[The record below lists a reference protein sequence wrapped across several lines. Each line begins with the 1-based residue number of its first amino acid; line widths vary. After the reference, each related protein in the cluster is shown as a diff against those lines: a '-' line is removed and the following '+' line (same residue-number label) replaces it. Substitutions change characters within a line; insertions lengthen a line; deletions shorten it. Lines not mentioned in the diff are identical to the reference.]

1 MKPLQF
7 PEKQIIFRLPDGL
20 KIDLKI
26 MLAKNHLCLQHI
38 YAAFTEAMIAYDRG
52 EKMVDP
58 FQGIIRRS
66 HILSGRL

>member
-1 MKPLQF
+1 MNEY
-7 PEKQIIFRLPDGL
+7 PEKQIIFRLPDN
-20 KIDLKI
+20 LKI
-26 MLAKNHLCLQHI
+26 MLAKNHLCLQHV
-38 YAAFTEAMIAYDRG
+38 YAAFSEALIAYDRG

>member
-1 MKPLQF
+1 MKPSQF
-7 PEKQIIFRLPDGL
+7 PEKQIIFRLPDSL

>member
-1 MKPLQF
+1 MNEY
-7 PEKQIIFRLPDGL
+7 PEKQIIFRLPDDL
-20 KIDLKI
+20 KINLKI
-26 MLAKNHLCLQHI
+26 MLAKNHLCLQHV
-38 YAAFTEAMIAYDRG
+38 YAAFSEALIAYDRG